1 MLYYMLQGN
10 HWGVVGEER
19 LWKYRI
25 ELKIEHFGCDGS
37 VSSQS
42 LRCMMPA
49 KFHNYVT
56 SYTERLL
63 VEAQEINVCLPSSNF
78 GTNMFVQQIADCVCV
93 SKKAREESGVCYL
106 GSLYA
111 LAQKMKHTQD
121 AVNCPEE
128 ADIAFYSN
136 SVLSTT

>member
-1 MLYYMLQGN
+1 MYAFPPQILAQICLYNKLQ
-10 HWGVVGEER
+10 
-19 LWKYRI
+19 
-25 ELKIEHFGCDGS
+25 
-37 VSSQS
+37 
-42 LRCMMPA
+42 
-49 KFHNYVT
+49 T
-56 SYTERLL
+56 
-63 VEAQEINVCLPSSNF
+63 
-78 GTNMFVQQIADCVCV
+78 VCV

-106 GSLYA
+106 GSLYT